1 MYTNNSYQQKMHADT
16 MLATEEAG
24 TMCTDLFYCFCCMLY
39 TSL

>member
-24 TMCTDLFYCFCCMLY
+24 TMCTDLFLFGNNV
-39 TSL
+39 